1 MIGQVHSLQSLGAV
15 DGPGLRYV
23 VFLQGCPLR
32 CVYCHNPDTWNRQD
46 GCAMSVE
53 ELVTEILRYRPYFG
67 DQGGVT
73 VTGGEPLLQGDF
85 VAELF
90 FQLHKQGIHTALDT
104 CGHGAPEQIERVLQ
118 HTDLVLC
125 DLKFTTEADYKQ
137 YSGGSLEQ
145 VLHFLDKTAATQ
157 TDVWIRHVVV
167 PGLTDTV
174 EGIDRLNQLLHN
186 YTNIKKVELLPF
198 RKLCQEKYD
207 QMGMVFPLAQT
218 PACTAET
225 ISRLQQFLRVNG
237 IQ

>member
-1 MIGQVHSLQSLGAV
+1 MIGKVHSLQSLGAV

-32 CVYCHNPDTWNRQD
+32 CAYCHNPDTWHPHGGR
-46 GCAMSVE
+46 AMSVE
-53 ELVTEILRYRPYFG
+53 ELVTEILRYRDYFG

-73 VTGGEPLLQGDF
+73 VTGGEPLMQGEF

-104 CGHGAPEQIERVLQ
+104 CGHGTDQQIDAVLA

-125 DLKFTTEADYKQ
+125 DVKFTDEQAYRQ
-137 YSGGSLEQ
+137 YSGGSLKQ
-145 VLHFLDKTAATQ
+145 VLHFLDKTATNH

-167 PGLTDTV
+167 PNLTDSA
-174 EGIDRLNQLLHN
+174 EGIEQLNQLLQG

-207 QMGMVFPLAQT
+207 QMGIVFPLAQT

-225 ISRLQQFLRVNG
+225 INRLQQLLRVNG
-237 IQ
+237 I